1 MPSNNNKPSLK
12 QTSTTS
18 RGHAQSTLSRSKK
31 VSDDVESKEAV
42 SSGPNAVSQQRA
54 GSGAAK
60 HRDPAT
66 LKPGSSPDD
75 AKAVGGS
82 GDFGAREG
90 DSAQANY
97 ASRAVRNQDKGVT
110 PVEANHPTLSSGNI
124 TSGAG
129 MPASGD
135 GGNSGGDLDPDIVG
149 VGTGG
154 SGIATSGA
162 THRGPGPDDSDGST
176 DEFASGPHAKGENQT
191 GVGKQMYNVDE
202 EAKVSGSVVA
212 PADDLSTGQAE
223 RGADAVNMDDDN
235 ELDDSRAGEI
245 SSAEADGRDQAGR

>member
-1 MPSNNNKPSLK
+1 MATNKKTSSK
-12 QTSTTS
+12 QTNTS
-18 RGHAQSTLSRSKK
+18 SLDDSQQTRSRSKK
-31 VSDDVESKEAV
+31 VSDDVESKDVV

-54 GSGAAK
+54 GAGAAK
-60 HRDPAT
+60 HRDPAM
-66 LKPGSSPDD
+66 LKPGSSADD

-90 DSAQANY
+90 DAAQANY
-97 ASRAVRNQDKGVT
+97 ASRAVRNQDKGVV
-110 PVEANHPTLSSGNI
+110 PVEANHPTLAGGDI

-135 GGNSGGDLDPDIVG
+135 GGNSGGNLDPDIVG

-162 THRGPGPDDSDGST
+162 THRGPGPDDSDGSS

-212 PADDLSTGQAE
+212 PADDLSTGQEE
-223 RGADAVNMDDDN
+223 RGADAVNVKDDN
-235 ELDDSRAGEI
+235 DLDDSHAGEI
-245 SSAEADGRDQAGR
+245 SSAEASGRDQAGR